1 MSLCVPYH
9 EAVKE
14 IGLMK
19 ETKDIVIVDDVFTLE
34 EMAAALEEDLEESGI
49 RDTILA
55 MIFAGLAF
63 IGMMLVM

>member
-1 MSLCVPYH
+1 
-9 EAVKE
+9 
-14 IGLMK
+14 MK
-19 ETKDIVIVDDVFTLE
+19 ETKDIVIVDDIFTLE

>member
-1 MSLCVPYH
+1 
-9 EAVKE
+9 
-14 IGLMK
+14 MK

-34 EMAAALEEDLEESGI
+34 EMAAALEEDLEESGALEEDLEESGI